1 MREQREDVVPNR
13 AVADL
18 ERSAEAFTRLVYG
31 RLHPDHT
38 PPVRGVADLDRLRRA
53 FPSV

>member
-1 MREQREDVVPNR
+1 MTEQREDVVPNR

-18 ERSAEAFTRLVYG
+18 ERSAEALTGLVYR
-31 RLHPDHT
+31 RLYPDHT
-38 PPVRGVADLDRLRRA
+38 PPRRGVADLDELRRA